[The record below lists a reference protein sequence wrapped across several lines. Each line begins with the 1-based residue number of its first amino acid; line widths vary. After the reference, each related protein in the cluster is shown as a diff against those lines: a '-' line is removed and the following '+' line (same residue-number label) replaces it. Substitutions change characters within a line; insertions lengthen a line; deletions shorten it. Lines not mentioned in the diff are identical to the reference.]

1 MNTLK
6 AFAVSLALCLLLGTS
21 YTYAGDPPAYRRL
34 PVKEFREKMK
44 AGWIGQMV
52 GVAWGGPTEF
62 KFNKSIIPE
71 KDMPQWQ
78 PALIN
83 KAFPQDDLYVEM
95 TFLRTLELYGLDG
108 SIRQAGIDFANTSY
122 PLWAANAAG
131 RTNLRKGIAPPDSS
145 HPQFNG
151 SPNAIDYQIE
161 SDYSGL
167 IAPGMPNTVIAL
179 GEKFGRLVNYGDGLY
194 AGQFIGA
201 MYAEAFFEK
210 DVEKIVRAGLR
221 AIPPDSQ
228 YGSMVRDILQWYKDV
243 PDWEKAWQICE
254 DKYWNKPPYM
264 KQSSGNVDSR
274 INGAYL
280 VLGLLYGKGD
290 LDQTIIIATRCGKDS
305 DCNPSSAAGIL
316 FTTLGSANIPE
327 RFTKEINE
335 KTLFQH
341 TAYNFPTLINVCE
354 KLARQAILKEGGK
367 IEKDAD
373 GEEVFLIPIQAVIP
387 SPLVASW
394 TPDPIANSKFTDA
407 EMTQI
412 TAAIPSKSV
421 RQALETFAPGWS
433 ITYCGTDSQV
443 GLHAEDRGRKNVL
456 VTYPHDNNTPC
467 VLSRKLNIPADK
479 KTVLKLTVAAIAH
492 NGEWTLIVRA
502 DAKELFRNFIGRD
515 NTRVDR
521 DIARKIVSP
530 EHAETQRKKLAELPP
545 VSSDGWTTLS
555 IDLSHYAGKTILLEL
570 SNAHTSGYYHELAYW
585 SRIAIESQ

>member
-1 MNTLK
+1 MHKFTASVIWL
-6 AFAVSLALCLLLGTS
+6 VLCFTLGT
-21 YTYAGDPPAYRRL
+21 TCVFADDQPTYRRL

-52 GVAWGGPTEF
+52 GVSWGGPTEF
-62 KFNKSIIPE
+62 KFNKSIIPA

-95 TFLRTLELYGLDG
+95 TFLRTLELYGLDC
-108 SIRQAGIDFANTSY
+108 SIRQAGIDFANTRY
-122 PLWAANAAG
+122 PLWAANANG
-131 RTNLRKGIAPPDSS
+131 RTNLRAGIAPPDSS
-145 HPQFNG
+145 HPKFNG

-161 SDYSGL
+161 ADYSGM

-179 GEKFGRLVNYGDGLY
+179 GEKFGRLMNYGDGLY

-210 DVEKIVRAGLR
+210 DVEEIVRAGLR
-221 AIPPDSQ
+221 AIPADSQ

-254 DKYWNKPPYM
+254 DKYWNKSQYM

-327 RFTKEINE
+327 CFTRELNE

-341 TAYNFPTLINVCE
+341 TAYNFPTLLEVCE
-354 KLARQAILKEGGK
+354 KLARQAVLAEGGK
-367 IEKDAD
+367 IEKDAG
-373 GEEVFLIPIQAVIP
+373 GEEVFLIPVKAATP
-387 SPLVASW
+387 SPLVAGW
-394 TPDPIANSKFTDA
+394 VPDPIAGSKFTAA
-407 EMTQI
+407 EMAQI
-412 TAAIPSKSV
+412 TAAIPPESIRK
-421 RQALETFAPGWS
+421 ALETFAPGWS
-433 ITYCGTDSQV
+433 ITYCGTDRNI
-443 GLHAEDRGRKNVL
+443 GLHAEERGYKNVL

-467 VLSRKLNIPADK
+467 VLSRKVDIPSGK
-479 KTVLKLTVAAIAH
+479 KTAIKLTVGPVKH
-492 NGEWTLIVRA
+492 DGPGEWSLIVRA
-502 DAKELFRNFIGRD
+502 DGKEIFQTFIGKD
-515 NTRVDR
+515 IDR
-521 DIARKIVSP
+521 DLAIKITTP
-530 EHAETQRKKLAELPP
+530 ERAAALRKKLAGQSI
-545 VSSDGWTTLS
+545 SSAGWTNLS
-555 IDLSHYAGKTILLEL
+555 IDLSPYAGRTIFLEL
-570 SNAHTSGYYHELAYW
+570 CNAPTSGYYYELAYW
-585 SRIAIESQ
+585 ADISIESQ